1 MILHTIFWPILFV
14 ICHYPF
20 GDSIMGYDL
29 RSPLSCYIH
38 KSIARGKTVF
48 TDQEATEAL
57 GIGRGAFLDAAERLK
72 KRGLLFTPRRGF
84 YLPVPQEYIAFGA
97 PPPSYYID
105 ALMRFEDTPY
115 YVALLK
121 AGEYHGGTH
130 QAVMEFQV
138 MTKKRIPILYIGRSR
153 IKFFHR
159 SDIECVQSGIEKRR
173 TYTGY
178 MKLASA
184 ALTALDMLRYPRGCA
199 ELDNVVTVLSD
210 IATNIKSR
218 QLASLSSQFEL
229 PIVQCLGFLLDK
241 LGFEKKTRL
250 LYKATGKRGLLRWT
264 DLNRHEYSR
273 DANFLAPILVRD
285 DKWRV
290 SVRRIPE
297 VD

>member
-1 MILHTIFWPILFV
+1 MILHIICWPILFV

-48 TDQEATEAL
+48 TDQEAIKAL
-57 GIGRGAFLDAAERLK
+57 GISQGAFLDAAERLK

-84 YLPVPQEYIAFGA
+84 YLPVPQEYVSRGA

-105 ALMRFEDTPY
+105 SLMRYEDSPY

-130 QAVMEFQV
+130 QVVMEFQV
-138 MTKKRIPILYIGRSR
+138 ISKKRIPTLYVGRNR

-159 SDIECVQSGIEKRR
+159 KEIEGIQKGVEERR
-173 TYTGY
+173 TYTGF

-184 ALTALDMLRYPRGCA
+184 SLTALDILRYPRGCA
-199 ELDNVVTVLSD
+199 GLDNVVTVLSD
-210 IATNIKSR
+210 IAINIKSR

-241 LGFEKKTRL
+241 LGFEKKTRQ
-250 LYKATGKRGLLRWT
+250 LYKAMRKRGLLRWT
-264 DLNRHEYSR
+264 DLNRHENSR

-285 DKWRV
+285 DKWHV